1 MGDSEEATDGR
12 ALRRVRNQDAVVTAI
27 LALLDEGEAQPT
39 AHQVS
44 QRSGVSM
51 RSIFRL
57 FDDMDALHRAAIDRQ
72 IERITPMLTPLP
84 TNGPAASRIKA
95 LVGNRREIFEAIAPV
110 RRLALRLAPQSPPI
124 RQELA
129 RIGRYFRDQVAS
141 VFTAELHHDADHA
154 DHDAADGDV
163 LLEALDA
170 ATSWDTW
177 ERLRVGQGLDAARTA
192 EVVATTLD
200 ALVRRGT

>member
-1 MGDSEEATDGR
+1 MGNSEPGDGR

-27 LALLDEGEAQPT
+27 LALLDDGEAQPT

-84 TNGPAASRIKA
+84 TEGPAADRIAA
-95 LVGNRREIFEAIAPV
+95 LVGNRAEIFEAIAPV

-124 RQELA
+124 RHELA
-129 RIGRYFRDQVAS
+129 RIGRYFRDQVTA
-141 VFTAELHHDADHA
+141 VFDAEIQGRVDDEA
-154 DHDAADGDV
+154 V

-170 ATSWDTW
+170 ATSWDAW
-177 ERLRVGQGLDAARTA
+177 ERLRVGQGLDAAGA
-192 EVVATTLD
+192 AAVVTVTLA